1 MLLGIVAL
9 KAGKK
14 ISYDGPHMRVTNLP
28 QANDYLRREYRQGW
42 SV

>member
-1 MLLGIVAL
+1 L
-9 KAGKK
+9 KAGRK
-14 ISYDGPHMRVTNLP
+14 IFYDGENMRVTNLP

>member
-1 MLLGIVAL
+1 LR
-9 KAGKK
+9 AGRK
-14 ISYDGPHMRVTNLP
+14 IFYDGENMRVTNLP